1 MWGIASNEAHDTV
14 VSFGDALGLTFPIL
28 EDSDGAVIEA
38 YAQQTAFGDA
48 IYPQDW
54 IIGSDGTVVYVN
66 NGYEPDE
73 WAVVLEK
80 ELGG

>member
-1 MWGIASNEAHDTV
+1 MWGIASREDNDTLV
-14 VSFGDALGLTFPIL
+14 QFRDALGLTFPIL
-28 EDSDGAVIEA
+28 EDTDGAVIAA

-66 NGYEPDE
+66 NGYEPDA